1 MYCVCVCAR
10 VCVIRWVMTMRRCTS
25 LALPMARADLSC
37 VTICGRMRLM
47 WGARLMFMCAGHME
61 VWLCGASRRDGLCSF
76 STNLVLAPHPFSTP
90 AFSISSMFALSLHPA
105 HHGAFTLLPRLCARG
120 AGAKPFRVMTC
131 SRALRDARA
140 ARASFSRNTW
150 APATRTPPSLRL
162 STSSATRFAPVGFDS
177 LAQYIAV
184 AENESIARVKFNSLQ
199 KMIQPCGPPPPKEDE

>member
-1 MYCVCVCAR
+1 
-10 VCVIRWVMTMRRCTS
+10 
-25 LALPMARADLSC
+25 MARADLSC

-61 VWLCGASRRDGLCSF
+61 VWLCGASRRDGLSSF

-90 AFSISSMFALSLHPA
+90 AFSSSCSLFPSSS
-105 HHGAFTLLPRLCARG
+105 TPRERVYLAASAVRKRG
-120 AGAKPFRVMTC
+120 RGDRRVMT
-131 SRALRDARA
+131 SQE
-140 ARASFSRNTW
+140 
-150 APATRTPPSLRL
+150 
-162 STSSATRFAPVGFDS
+162 RFATHAQLEHLQQKYVGTGHADTTKFEWAVNQQRDSLALYVGFDS